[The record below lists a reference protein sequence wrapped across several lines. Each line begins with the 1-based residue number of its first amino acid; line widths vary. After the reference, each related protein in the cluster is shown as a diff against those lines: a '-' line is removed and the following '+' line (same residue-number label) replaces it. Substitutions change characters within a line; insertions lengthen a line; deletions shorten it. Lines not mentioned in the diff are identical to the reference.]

1 MPQKRN
7 IPHVCQQC
15 GTTHYVNKQEMQR
28 GVRFCSRDC
37 VSTARHL
44 AAAKYIEEDRGYETP
59 CWTWLGGRK
68 GSHLAYGSWGD
79 EYAHRV
85 FYEQKYGPIP
95 CRMDI
100 DHLCKQKDCVNPDH
114 LEPVPHVE
122 NLRRGPRTILNWDKV
137 REIRRLSAAKTHTQ
151 RQLAEMFGISD
162 TQVGAIIHNQYW
174 RE

>member
-1 MPQKRN
+1 
-7 IPHVCQQC
+7 
-15 GTTHYVNKQEMQR
+15 
-28 GVRFCSRDC
+28 
-37 VSTARHL
+37 
-44 AAAKYIEEDRGYETP
+44 
-59 CWTWLGGRK
+59 
-68 GSHLAYGSWGD
+68 
-79 EYAHRV
+79 
-85 FYEQKYGPIP
+85 
-95 CRMDI
+95 MDI